1 MSIPL
6 TPDLLISA
14 YSQGVFPMADSRDG
28 EIFWNKP
35 QIRAIFD
42 IYNTKIG
49 RSVKQ
54 LMNKKLYTFSIDK
67 QFRKV
72 VEECSKREETWI
84 NDEII
89 ENYTHLQEL
98 GFAHSVEV
106 YREGKL
112 VGGLYGVKIGAAFF
126 GESMFNTE
134 PNTAKLA
141 FSILLEILKY
151 NRFILL
157 DSQFLNPFTAQLGA
171 FEISDKQYMWILN
184 QALSK
189 NCTFEFPPINY

>member
-35 QIRAIFD
+35 KIRAIFD

-49 RSVKQ
+49 RSVRQ
-54 LMNKKLYTFSIDK
+54 LINKKLYTFRIDQ

-89 ENYTHLQEL
+89 DNYTHLQEL

-126 GESMFNTE
+126 GESMFNAE
-134 PNTAKLA
+134 PNTAKIA

-171 FEISDKQYMWILN
+171 FEISDEQYMWILN

-189 NCTFEFPPINY
+189 NCTFELPPINY

>member
-14 YSQGVFPMADSRDG
+14 YSQGVFPMAESRDG

-35 QIRAIFD
+35 EIRAIFD
-42 IYNTKIG
+42 IYNTKIS
-49 RSVKQ
+49 RSTRQ
-54 LMNKKLYTFSIDK
+54 LLKKNIYRFGVDEH
-67 QFRKV
+67 FREV
-72 VEECSKREETWI
+72 IEECSKRKDTWI

-98 GFAHSVEV
+98 GFAHSIEV
-106 YREGKL
+106 YRDNKL

-126 GESMFNTE
+126 GESMFNLE

-141 FSILLEILKY
+141 FAYLLEILKY
-151 NRFILL
+151 NYFILL

-171 FEISDKQYMWILN
+171 IEISDEQYMWIL
-184 QALSK
+184 QQSLQRECS
-189 NCTFEFPPINY
+189 FELPPKAF